1 MTQYARAMPLC
12 CFASCCLLRVPGQIP
27 PSGGHVPGEHAGFV
41 RFLNVEALVV
51 AAYDGLYEESMHP
64 ATLAYLQL
72 GGAILLE
79 VIATS
84 CLKQSEGMSRLVP
97 TVTALV
103 GYGFSFFLLSLV
115 LKVIPMG
122 VSYGIWSGVGIV
134 IVSII
139 GLVFFGQKLDMA
151 ACIGL
156 GFIVVGVLVI
166 NFFSSS
172 VPH

>member
-1 MTQYARAMPLC
+1 M
-12 CFASCCLLRVPGQIP
+12 
-27 PSGGHVPGEHAGFV
+27 PGEHAGFV

-51 AAYDGLYEESMHP
+51 AAYDGLYEESLHP

>member
-1 MTQYARAMPLC
+1 
-12 CFASCCLLRVPGQIP
+12 
-27 PSGGHVPGEHAGFV
+27 
-41 RFLNVEALVV
+41 
-51 AAYDGLYEESMHP
+51 
-64 ATLAYLQL
+64 
-72 GGAILLE
+72 
-79 VIATS
+79 
-84 CLKQSEGMSRLVP
+84 MSRLVP